1 MTAVPRPL
9 LLIITMSLATHI
21 GFGGSRVLASLF
33 ALHLGASALLIGIVV
48 ALYALL
54 PLFLAVRAGQ
64 LIDRVGLRAPLVFG
78 GIMIVAGLLVPFAFP
93 NLVAVCVSATMLGV
107 GFMAWQVAAQTMT
120 GTLSTSETRAGNF
133 ALLGMGFSAS
143 GLIGPVIAG
152 VSIDLLGYRIAY
164 AVLAVFPLVALVAV
178 WGFPRWIPRRRLAE
192 SRGERRSSS
201 DLWRIP
207 ALRDIFIAGGILAT
221 AWDLFNFLLPVYARS
236 LGLSASAIGVIMAV
250 FAAATFV
257 VRIVTAQLARRH
269 GEPAVLVGAIFCAA
283 AGYAAFPL
291 ANGAVALA
299 AISFVIGLG
308 CGCGQPITMT
318 LIYNLSPKGRAAEG
332 TGIRVMI
339 NQLTHVVIPITFGA
353 MASAAGYV
361 AVFAGCAAMLFGG
374 GEFFR
379 RSAARRAR
387 ARAPQDRDPGSPG
400 PGGGTG

>member
-1 MTAVPRPL
+1 
-9 LLIITMSLATHI
+9 
-21 GFGGSRVLASLF
+21 
-33 ALHLGASALLIGIVV
+33 
-48 ALYALL
+48 
-54 PLFLAVRAGQ
+54 
-64 LIDRVGLRAPLVFG
+64 
-78 GIMIVAGLLVPFAFP
+78 
-93 NLVAVCVSATMLGV
+93 
-107 GFMAWQVAAQTMT
+107 
-120 GTLSTSETRAGNF
+120 
-133 ALLGMGFSAS
+133 
-143 GLIGPVIAG
+143 
-152 VSIDLLGYRIAY
+152 
-164 AVLAVFPLVALVAV
+164 
-178 WGFPRWIPRRRLAE
+178 
-192 SRGERRSSS
+192 
-201 DLWRIP
+201 
-207 ALRDIFIAGGILAT
+207 
-221 AWDLFNFLLPVYARS
+221 
-236 LGLSASAIGVIMAV
+236 MAV

-374 GEFFR
+374 GECCR
-379 RSAARRAR
+379 RSAARG